1 MFIQNVDRQ
10 IGKYFENCHT
20 YGLLITITGRYF
32 MLNQAKS
39 QIMQDAHAQFGI
51 ISQNISTKDKIKNV
65 NSFIQLPGND
75 DSESLNLIILNILI
89 LIKFIYYRKYV
100 IK

>member
-1 MFIQNVDRQ
+1 
-10 IGKYFENCHT
+10 
-20 YGLLITITGRYF
+20 
-32 MLNQAKS
+32 MLNQTKS

>member
-1 MFIQNVDRQ
+1 
-10 IGKYFENCHT
+10 
-20 YGLLITITGRYF
+20 
-32 MLNQAKS
+32 MLNLELFHKIFLS
-39 QIMQDAHAQFGI
+39 
-51 ISQNISTKDKIKNV
+51 KDKIKNV

>member
-1 MFIQNVDRQ
+1 M
-10 IGKYFENCHT
+10 
-20 YGLLITITGRYF
+20 GLDIYKLELI
-32 MLNQAKS
+32 
-39 QIMQDAHAQFGI
+39 
-51 ISQNISTKDKIKNV
+51 TKDKIKNV

>member
-1 MFIQNVDRQ
+1 
-10 IGKYFENCHT
+10 
-20 YGLLITITGRYF
+20 

>member
-1 MFIQNVDRQ
+1 
-10 IGKYFENCHT
+10 
-20 YGLLITITGRYF
+20 

-89 LIKFIYYRKYV
+89 IINLYIIENMWSNRNIWSFFMKYLTF
-100 IK
+100 

>member
-1 MFIQNVDRQ
+1 
-10 IGKYFENCHT
+10 
-20 YGLLITITGRYF
+20 

-75 DSESLNLIILNILI
+75 DSESLNLVILNILI

>member
-1 MFIQNVDRQ
+1 
-10 IGKYFENCHT
+10 
-20 YGLLITITGRYF
+20 

-51 ISQNISTKDKIKNV
+51 ISQIISTKDKIKNV

>member
-1 MFIQNVDRQ
+1 MDRQ

>member
-1 MFIQNVDRQ
+1 M
-10 IGKYFENCHT
+10 
-20 YGLLITITGRYF
+20 LI
-32 MLNQAKS
+32 QAKS

>member
-1 MFIQNVDRQ
+1 
-10 IGKYFENCHT
+10 
-20 YGLLITITGRYF
+20 
-32 MLNQAKS
+32 
-39 QIMQDAHAQFGI
+39 MQDAHAQFGI

>member
-1 MFIQNVDRQ
+1 
-10 IGKYFENCHT
+10 
-20 YGLLITITGRYF
+20 

-65 NSFIQLPGND
+65 SSFIQLPGND

>member
-1 MFIQNVDRQ
+1 
-10 IGKYFENCHT
+10 
-20 YGLLITITGRYF
+20 
-32 MLNQAKS
+32 MLNLELFHK
-39 QIMQDAHAQFGI
+39 IFL
-51 ISQNISTKDKIKNV
+51 QNDKIKNV
-65 NSFIQLPGND
+65 SSFIQLPGND